1 MTNMKSPREITLH
14 HVGDP
19 RVDRLR
25 IFTEV
30 GPLPPGTRR
39 YYTIEFGGNDLIAST
54 IAFQR
59 GPVCEYGPDGFTNEA
74 LLAIVADRL
83 QGFQDGP
90 MRCRENA
97 IALTKTEEA
106 LHWLQT
112 RTRRRLAA
120 GVEGRG
126 KP

>member
-1 MTNMKSPREITLH
+1 MSEHKHESRDITLH

-19 RVDRLR
+19 RVDRLIVCCYEAPNR
-25 IFTEV
+25 EYAVIDREKDETVE
-30 GPLPPGTRR
+30 LL
-39 YYTIEFGGNDLIAST
+39 D
-54 IAFQR
+54 FQE
-59 GPVCEYGPDGFTNEA
+59 GPVCEAGVNGVTNEA

-83 QGFQDGP
+83 MVFQRGP
-90 MRCRENA
+90 MACRENA
-97 IALTKTEEA
+97 LALKKIEEA
-106 LHWLQT
+106 LQWLHA